1 MNIIIDEKLR
11 ELRSHRGNTQE
22 DLAQHLGVSIQAVS
36 KWERGETM
44 PDITFLPQIASF
56 YDVSVDELLGV
67 GEIRKQGK
75 LEEYYT
81 KSKKLQNK
89 GLMDEDIK
97 LWREA
102 HREFPND
109 IGVIHKLMCDLYPYS
124 DDDDK
129 LTDEVISFGERIL
142 SESTNNEYR
151 EDAVQVLCYAHNNRG
166 DKEKAT
172 EYAKMGGNAWTTS
185 DLLMSDILEGEERKQ
200 LNLSML
206 LDYLDLI
213 GRTEAGLC
221 ENKDYER
228 YLWLHEFYL
237 KIMELYFDDG
247 FYGFFASR
255 AQHRHFSLA
264 TIYLGCRNDEQ
275 KTYEHL
281 KEAVKFAKQADSL
294 SGEYVYTSTLL
305 NGHKGN
311 ADNTNK
317 NYTETQCEWLLN
329 DIHRSLFDSVRDKD
343 WFKEVEQELLANTAK

>member
-11 ELRSHRGNTQE
+11 ELRSIRGNKQE
-22 DLAQHLGVSIQAVS
+22 DLAEHIGVSAQSVS

-44 PDITFLPQIASF
+44 PDITFLPKIAAY
-56 YDVSVDELLGV
+56 YDVTVDDLLGV
-67 GEIRKQGK
+67 GEIKKREK
-75 LEEYYT
+75 LQEYYD

-89 GLMDEDIK
+89 GFIEEDIK
-97 LWREA
+97 LWRDA
-102 HREFPND
+102 HSEFPND
-109 IGVIHKLMCDLYPYS
+109 MGVIYKLMCDLYPYS

-129 LTDEVISFGERIL
+129 LSDEVISFGQKIL
-142 SESTNNEYR
+142 RESTNNEYR
-151 EDAVQVLCYAHNNRG
+151 EGAVQILCYAHYNRG
-166 DKEKAT
+166 DKEKAM
-172 EYAKMGGNAWTTS
+172 EYAKMGGSAWTS
-185 DLLMSDILEGEERKQ
+185 ADLLMSDILEGEERKQ

-206 LDYLDLI
+206 LDYLALI
-213 GRTEAGLC
+213 GRTETGLC
-221 ENKDYER
+221 EDKDYQR

-255 AQHRHFSLA
+255 AQQRHLWLSR
-264 TIYLGCRNDEQ
+264 IYLGCHNDEQ
-275 KTYEHL
+275 KTYDHL
-281 KEAVKFAKQADSL
+281 KEAVKFAKQSDNL

-329 DIHRSLFDSVRDKD
+329 DIRDSHFDSVRNKD
-343 WFKEVEQELLANTAK
+343 WFKAIVEELEAAK